1 MKIIIHLLL
10 SAVLVSAAV
19 ISPSQTS
26 MAILLDASGLCNKDA
41 SVSWGNMHVNE
52 LLKKYAFYGNPNS
65 VYCRSYDGAM
75 TPSEAANSLFKGSN
89 SVFNEAVKQN
99 AASNPSRFVIIA
111 EGVAGLAVREYI
123 QSRDYQ
129 GEIDNVIFFNTPHE
143 GTGFA
148 DQALLNGSSVLKK
161 EKTASDYSEI
171 IPLALAV
178 YLVGGG
184 EALESLMM
192 SLLKEAVLGMAQN
205 AGEMKTVFSGYFD
218 NTDKS
223 YKSLLYLA
231 QDLDLSD
238 NAYNSVIEKAENKG
252 LNLKDYAG
260 STQLLNSYSML
271 NTFDHP
277 AYNNVYSYGLPT
289 IGNGRRTLADFA
301 DQPQNHV
308 DKEKLRAVLTES
320 VSATLNKAGKTFE
333 SEDVN
338 RIFSNAMNGDFTTG
352 AMQAASQIAEK
363 YGIPVSQIS
372 DCVQDISSLSKLRFN
387 KENLPGD
394 ILKVI
399 RIANKY
405 LPEKYKSELFSTF
418 IDKYSTILSDFES
431 IKGDL
436 KKGMDLISNN
446 LSNYA
451 INFFDE
457 GTFDVPAFSAIGK
470 NVRAFSESSVARIG
484 YSLKDY
490 VQDNKSKYKALND
503 YMDYVSKAGELE
515 SIRQDIDNGLKLGCA
530 AANLAPGAGEVCR
543 TAQFLANVALIADA
557 SMTIEKAMKK
567 VGALKDVKY
576 SAVNQSVVR
585 KQKYKSWNDHNGI
598 KKDIESSDMESMLF
612 GTPIVSLQTVHKI
625 VEGVDSIIPL
635 ALYRTF
641 DKIESFSDIS
651 GGDVSYAYSISE
663 PGFAEI
669 DRNHL
674 TNSSSMMIK
683 DVRSEQKKGRL
694 YKYDRYAALDAFTV
708 RDFINEYRFIIDDF
722 QPDSLR
728 LVKIDFNARVQ
739 IAYEW
744 DGEGNQ
750 WKVYRGT
757 DNSWNSEPIGVLSES
772 PVRKDGLFVFR
783 PKEILNMG
791 VVDKKDST
799 YLSAI
804 QEDGANTVS
813 IYVVN
818 KAGYANNQ
826 RITFKFQ
833 AVEYLMEEGWPKS
846 FERVSKMNVVDI
858 YSNDLGYGSSLG
870 ECNLIVSGLGREDT
884 VQIAADKLEGA
895 GNRYRFWADLAPV
908 WEKHPLENGV
918 YTLKWNLVFKDKTLK
933 ADGTTGE
940 QTKTYS
946 PQVVVLGDTL
956 APNIDFDTLFVPNV
970 IALNNDRAL
979 AYVLS
984 LDSAD
989 DRVLRGLRSFI
1000 VRKSTNE
1007 TIKLL
1012 HKSYVG
1018 EPSYEIR
1025 WDKEPA
1031 LWSDSAVLYVQAYDL
1046 ANPDSLMKNSLINV
1060 SGDFAENSWPLVMQ
1074 DEMTFKSGINGK
1086 IIQRPILVDNAAP
1099 QIANE
1104 SVKIINSVDAS
1115 LPSFTK
1121 RNNGAD
1127 MLLNVMDTLQVSFDV
1142 EENLME
1148 RDSETVSV
1156 ELVFKDV
1163 LDGID
1168 SKRYLFDFTVKKSS
1182 KLFVFEEPDVN
1193 RLHDGI
1199 YSLTVVITD
1208 EAGNRS
1214 EKRIMEKLRVDRT
1227 PPQVRGISLGDF
1239 AFDNVDEVQKGTAHL
1254 SQIADDERNRSDLAC
1269 YVRVV
1274 VNDKDGKWK
1283 GPVAETASK
1292 NAQSSN
1298 YEFDIKGAV
1307 SEANDGYWYVYF
1319 GCYDDAGNFGKNMNY
1334 MGMGA
1339 RYPEITFPE
1348 IGSGSYNGRILV
1360 RGIAPNPDIHGNDN
1374 NGEFR
1379 VYWKK
1384 QEEGADWSE
1393 DGIEYLVFDNS
1404 LSPSGR
1410 DLAVWNT
1417 TELKLD
1423 KGSYD
1428 IRLSVRSCATC
1439 EWVSTERAIS
1449 LDDFVVPDLESSPK
1463 IVITPPVG
1471 NQKAGKVEDISIELK
1486 NVPDTSKWVV
1496 KASIEA
1502 PSPKKSDV
1510 YVRALQKTF
1519 DPMVVSPF
1527 QTPAVDSDIGLSI
1540 WQEGDGSTW
1549 HVRYAGGAKGVK
1561 IGDSADEDGADLR
1574 RDAYVAIRF
1583 VDGDVDWS
1591 AATKA
1596 DSIESLN
1603 FVVDSVKVSTE
1614 YVEMVVPA
1622 YNTTKMWKAGE
1633 DSVHLVFKTTA
1644 PFTVDAS
1651 SISGAMFRDTLSPVI
1666 YVHPE
1671 KYKAHVAWDGLIN
1684 HTYSSG
1690 SLVKMEVI
1698 AYEKGNEKNIISESQ
1713 EWLLEY
1719 EKTGI
1724 EISNNNLQRY
1734 YINFLGS
1741 NTEGAET
1748 ITGDYG
1754 FQFKLTG
1761 QSAYVTAE
1769 VLDSENKVVH
1779 QLLDNKLVMA
1789 TNANQWNMLQWNGMN
1804 DDGFARPGKYNM
1816 HILVK
1821 NDAETF
1827 IDTLCPFEIS
1837 LGENIIEAKKD
1848 SEGRGADFKML
1859 EAFLDDDRNLRYVGK
1874 PDYILR
1880 TGVNATVLPENRR
1893 TFYYEWDVYGTQHP
1907 VIYQKTRPSLGIQR
1921 HRGEFWA
1928 TVVTLVMGETRDY
1941 NGRYKPGDAK
1951 FWEWGETECNE
1962 VTENNEYRYRIQ
1974 VERKQFTEGKIV
1986 DDIYVDLHPENSLHN
2001 DEHIYGFIQT
2011 FSIKSGVQKQRLN
2024 ALAAVK
2030 IYPASSFDAIVNR
2043 LHGTTATGNA
2053 LHAAG
2058 KASLNE
2064 LPWGDVYNKDKY
2076 MVNRETGLYHWFT
2089 DFGEVLYYE
2098 AVNRYFNVF
2107 MPYEMLANNYDG
2119 SAQTNCVTDDI
2130 SSATLA
2136 DDDAKFVCGARIAK
2150 DDVNKD
2156 TIAKFNPHAF
2166 MMNVALLPVNGASDF
2181 VPVKNYNEEHCGYD
2195 NSPTDIKVRFVLEVN
2210 PKYWNPPANMWGT
2223 NNLANRYV
2231 RFDPLNKTLYG
2242 DNGYA
2247 KKMVDKDFKNFYN
2260 GSGWVADASFN
2271 NGPTVF
2277 EAMRLPF
2284 FNTEENPLLF
2294 NDELNVDNP
2303 DSAARNP
2310 AVKYYP
2316 SEYSWRFYLGN
2327 GQITYKAV
2335 AKSLDGSEL
2344 ASFRSDSE
2352 EAKKRLDVS
2361 IGPRTLPYDIYFDV
2375 APVITLEK
2383 AEEYN
2388 AVKFSQNTVRYP
2400 LRDGSCSINEPGYQF
2415 YGCDKW
2421 VSRVHLE
2428 RHDWGGKKWK
2438 ETFLSPDSGHFRNP
2452 LTDASVDLSALT
2464 SKSTP
2469 KVVAEASEIPH
2480 YNVTPQDWN
2489 EIDSTWT
2496 FELKAPT
2503 SDENDP
2509 LTRISIDRYG
2519 LNAEGSKSSGWEK
2532 DDSRA
2537 ASQIYTIFNK
2547 GIQQPSIID
2556 FYRSRDAIFN
2566 SDKGLNNGQ
2575 KKEIIPFANIVA
2587 QSSNAADT
2595 ILSSKWAQNQSA
2607 EIKGIFKREKQDDS
2621 ENPHPYLVADYDSA
2635 AKEFTVTRNS
2645 QDIYVSREDEFV
2657 TLRGS
2662 VPYDISNWMIS
2673 YVQNG
2678 VRLKIDE
2685 GTSEPIEATKNVNEL
2700 QGNTS
2705 FFLTYKVANDVTYY
2719 QQLDVHIGERVKA
2732 GEERFVYSMYGNVSI
2747 HFDKD
2752 AWTRDVD
2759 VTVRTMDPGECSECE
2774 LFRNMTPVGPVLEV
2788 LPSNVFPEGKEPL
2801 VTVDVSMATLRDDGV
2816 DYKNLKIYKLDAQKP
2831 ELVPLERN
2839 SRVELLDADY
2849 NLCEAED
2856 PYSCAFARI
2865 IAETHTFSKF
2875 AIMDSL
2881 KASEVEVANPETV
2894 VAFSC
2899 PQMDNIWLD
2908 TLWMGTANGWLEFPY
2923 LCTGKSNYLLQ
2934 LNTKGNVSAE
2944 HRGASTRPIVWTA
2957 KNTDMYALDSMYQS
2971 SIVFYGID
2979 GNTEQKLG
2987 PVVRL
2992 DSVAPVIENVETSIS
3007 ENEDGSRIVH
3017 VETEIEEIGSG
3028 ISKTTVEL
3036 FLGGNLL
3043 HSVTIPENQA
3053 PVYDFMVD
3061 KQSLYSCVGCM
3072 ATIKVIVED
3081 KGHNSDEVV
3090 KQTEKLYPY
3099 PLSLVLWYPFAEG
3112 SGKIGYE
3119 LMTKDKPQ
3127 RLHMDLT
3134 SVDNPWNGRY
3144 GVHLFKAA
3152 DSASS
3157 RQYKL
3162 AKLDSLRPFT
3172 FEFNYSAGNTQHAN
3186 WAILS
3191 FVGKNEWTFGVGTY
3205 NRYFLK
3211 VGTELYYFNTKRDAN
3226 IPTHLVVV
3234 VNGKNVNLYKNGE
3247 YVETVRLGS
3256 ELLYGGSGRLSIG
3269 ARRELRSAV
3278 GNISNLRFYSSA
3290 LTATQIQGI
3299 YNGILSDETI
3309 NIEAV
3314 RAVALAD
3321 RNGLIVDQSCSAPG
3335 KAYLRQKSV
3344 DNSGVMTWH
3353 ADLKSDNY
3361 SLYILHRNY
3370 VSEDSKVE
3378 IFVNGNSSGTYKL
3391 TSTGLW
3397 KSEKVAGVIL
3407 NLKMGVN
3414 EIGIRPLG
3422 NLGIAALALASTSA
3436 NIDGNQ
3442 IGYNEQSWTNPEPK
3456 AKVFMKY
3463 EAMDDKKW
3471 AQVRFDM
3478 RNQTDQALEN
3488 AKIRY
3493 YYKGEGENVNAVS
3506 FYPNA
3511 PMSVVNDAGSVFYA
3525 EFALTEAIAAY
3536 GTAYFGQGP
3545 LIGLHRLT
3553 SPNNY
3558 FPYWD
3563 KTDDPSYLK
3572 QAESEYVEATG
3583 VALLDSEGNLLNEFA
3598 CYDEDG
3604 PMQKAKINVRAMAKD
3619 NSYGSSSVSDIA
3631 AYVENVGN
3639 APVDGFE
3646 MRYYF
3651 RDNAETEVDINWSAF
3666 ATNGKVNAGGDL
3678 YYISF
3683 MYDVILNSGDK
3694 SDYGNGVQFALHHP
3708 NRTNDFNAVD
3718 DPSHHNLNNS
3728 GMVEA
3733 DSIVVLDRRGN
3744 LLWGGVP
3751 QPKFGANYV
3760 TKETYADLVR
3770 RDGDVIYVDI
3780 EENGY
3785 YTLETV
3791 NAIGIPLKTLYKG
3804 TWNVGEHSVTVD
3816 LSTLQP
3822 SSFIVLR
3829 RGAEILSWNLLN

>member
-1 MKIIIHLLL
+1 MKTITYLLL

-26 MAILLDASGLCNKDA
+26 MAILLDASGLCKDGA

-75 TPSEAANSLFKGSN
+75 TPSEAAKSLFKGSN

-205 AGEMKTVFSGYFD
+205 AGEMKSVFSGYFD

-301 DQPQNHV
+301 DQPKNHV
-308 DKEKLRAVLTES
+308 DKEKLRNVLTES

-333 SEDVN
+333 SEEVN

-372 DCVQDISSLSKLRFN
+372 DCVRDISSLSKLRFN
-387 KENLPGD
+387 KESLPGD
-394 ILKVI
+394 VLKVI

-405 LPEKYKSELFSTF
+405 LPEEYKSELFSTF
-418 IDKYSTILSDFES
+418 IDKYSTTLSELGS
-431 IKGDL
+431 LGGDL
-436 KKGMDLISNN
+436 KKGMDLVSNN

-457 GTFDVPAFSAIGK
+457 GTFDVPASSAIGN
-470 NVRAFSESSVARIG
+470 NVRAFNESSVVRKG
-484 YSLKDY
+484 YSLIDY
-490 VQDNKSKYKALND
+490 VQDNKSKYGDLNK

-515 SIRQDIDNGLKLGCA
+515 SIRQDIDDGLKLGCSVA
-530 AANLAPGAGEVCR
+530 ELSPGAGEICR
-543 TAQFLANVALIADA
+543 TAQFLANVALIADV
-557 SMTIEKAMKK
+557 SMTIEKAVKK
-567 VGALKDVKY
+567 VGALKGVKY

-585 KQKYKSWNDHNGI
+585 KQKYKSWKDHRGNE
-598 KKDIESSDMESMLF
+598 KDIESSDMESMLF
-612 GTPIVSLQTVHKI
+612 GTPIISLQTVHKT
-625 VEGVDSIIPL
+625 VDGKDSIIPL

-641 DKIESFSDIS
+641 DKVESYSDIS
-651 GGDVSYAYSISE
+651 KGDVSYGYLISKSE
-663 PGFAEI
+663 FAEI

-683 DVRSEQKKGRL
+683 DMRSEQKDGRL
-694 YKYDRYAALDAFTV
+694 YNRDRFAALDAFTV
-708 RDFINEYRFIIDDF
+708 RNYINEYRFMIDDF

-728 LVKIDFNARVQ
+728 LIKFDFNARVQ
-739 IAYEW
+739 IAYER
-744 DGEGNQ
+744 EGNQ
-750 WKVYRGT
+750 WKIYRGT
-757 DNSWNSEPIGVLSES
+757 DNSWNSEPIGILSES
-772 PVRKDGLFVFR
+772 PVRRDGLFVFR
-783 PKEILNMG
+783 PKQVLNLG
-791 VVDKKDST
+791 VVDEKDST
-799 YLSAI
+799 YLSTI
-804 QEDGANTVS
+804 QEDGSNSVS

-818 KAGYANNQ
+818 KAGNSNNQ
-826 RITFKFQ
+826 RITFRFQ

-846 FERVSKMNVVDI
+846 FERVSKMDVVDI

-884 VQIAADKLEGA
+884 VQIASEKLQGS
-895 GNRYRFWADLAPV
+895 GNRYRFWADLSPV

-933 ADGTTGE
+933 EDGTTGE
-940 QTKTYS
+940 QIKTYN

-956 APNIDFDTLFVPNV
+956 APNIDFDSVFVPNV
-970 IALNNDRAL
+970 IALNNGSAL

-1000 VRKSTNE
+1000 VRKNTNE
-1007 TIKLL
+1007 MIKLL
-1012 HKSYVG
+1012 HKGYVG

-1031 LWSDSAVLYVQAYDL
+1031 SWSDSAVLYVQAYDF
-1046 ANPDSLMKNSLINV
+1046 ANPDSLMKNSLIKV
-1060 SGDFAENSWPLVMQ
+1060 SGNFAENSWPLVMQ
-1074 DEMTFKSGINGK
+1074 DEMTFKSKINGK
-1086 IIQRPILVDNAAP
+1086 IIQRPILIDNAAP
-1099 QIANE
+1099 QVANE
-1104 SVKIINSVDAS
+1104 SVKTINSADAS

-1127 MLLNVMDTLQVSFDV
+1127 MLLNAMDTLQVSFDV

-1163 LDGID
+1163 LEGNDP
-1168 SKRYLFDFTVKKSS
+1168 KRYLFDFTVKKSS
-1182 KLFVFEEPDVN
+1182 KRFVFEEHDVN
-1193 RLHDGI
+1193 RLHDGV
-1199 YSLTVVITD
+1199 YSLTIVIID
-1208 EAGNRS
+1208 EAGNKS

-1269 YVRVV
+1269 YVKVI
-1274 VNDKDGKWK
+1274 VNDKAGKWK
-1283 GPVAETASK
+1283 GPIAETASK
-1292 NAQSSN
+1292 NAQSLN

-1307 SEANDGYWYVYF
+1307 PEVNDGYWYVYF
-1319 GCYDDAGNFGKNMNY
+1319 GCFDDAGNFGKNMNY

-1339 RYPEITFPE
+1339 RYPEITLPE

-1360 RGIAPNPDIHGNDN
+1360 RGMAPNPDIHGNDN

-1384 QEEGADWSE
+1384 QEEGSDWSE

-1423 KGSYD
+1423 EGGYD

-1449 LDDFVVPDLESSPK
+1449 LDDFVAPDLESSPK

-1471 NQKAGKVEDISIELK
+1471 KQKAGKVEDISIELK

-1540 WQEGDGSTW
+1540 WQEEDGYTW
-1549 HVRYAGGAKGVK
+1549 HVRYAGDAKGVK
-1561 IGDSADEDGADLR
+1561 IGDSADEDGANLR

-1583 VDGDVDWS
+1583 VNDNVDWGTT
-1591 AATKA
+1591 AEA

-1614 YVEMVVPA
+1614 HVEMVVPA
-1622 YNTTKMWKAGE
+1622 YNTTKMWKVGE
-1633 DSVHLVFKTTA
+1633 DVVHLVFKTNA

-1651 SISGAMFRDTLSPVI
+1651 SIDGAMYRDSLSPVV

-1671 KYKAHVAWDGLIN
+1671 KYKAHVAWDGLVN
-1684 HTYSSG
+1684 RAYPSG

-1698 AYEKGNEKNIISESQ
+1698 AYEKGNEKNIISETQ

-1724 EISNNNLQRY
+1724 EISANNLQKY
-1734 YINFLGS
+1734 YIDFLGTNS
-1741 NTEGAET
+1741 DGAE
-1748 ITGDYG
+1748 ISMGDYG
-1754 FQFKLTG
+1754 FQFKLTE

-1779 QLLDNKLVMA
+1779 RMLENEFVTA
-1789 TNANQWNMLQWNGMN
+1789 STANQWTMLQWNGMK
-1804 DDGFARPGKYNM
+1804 DDNFVRAGSYKI

-1821 NDAETF
+1821 NDKETF
-1827 IDTLCPFEIS
+1827 VDELYPFEVS
-1837 LGENIIEAKKD
+1837 LGDNIVEAKKD
-1848 SEGRGADFKML
+1848 PEGRGADFKML
-1859 EAFLDDDRNLRYVGK
+1859 EASLDDDRKWRYTGK
-1874 PDYILR
+1874 LDYILR
-1880 TGVNATVLPENRR
+1880 TDVSATVLPEDRR
-1893 TFYYEWDVYGTQHP
+1893 TFDYEWDVYGTQHP
-1907 VIYQKTRPSLGIQR
+1907 IVYQKTRPSLGIQR
-1921 HRGEFWA
+1921 HRKEFWA

-1941 NGRYKPGDAK
+1941 NGRYKPGDAR
-1951 FWEWGETECNE
+1951 FWKWGDTECNE

-1986 DDIYVDLHPENSLHN
+1986 DDINVDLHPENSLQN
-2001 DEHIYGFIQT
+2001 DEHIYGYIQT
-2011 FSIKSGVQKQRLN
+2011 LESLFPLHIKRNPLH

-2030 IYPASSFDAIVNR
+2030 IYPASSFNDIVS
-2043 LHGTTATGNA
+2043 LLGGTSVIGNA
-2053 LHAAG
+2053 VQNAG
-2058 KASLNE
+2058 VASLKE
-2064 LPWGDVYNKDKY
+2064 LPWQRVYEKDIY
-2076 MVNRETGLYHWFT
+2076 IQHPNTRLYHWFT
-2089 DFGEVLYYE
+2089 DFDGQALYYE
-2098 AVNRYFNVF
+2098 AVNRDLDVLKRSAALSN
-2107 MPYEMLANNYDG
+2107 ELGA
-2119 SAQTNCVTDDI
+2119 SAQTTCETDDI
-2130 SSATLA
+2130 ASTVLA
-2136 DDDAKFVCGARIAK
+2136 DDDSKFVCGAKQAK
-2150 DDVNKD
+2150 DEVDRDVV
-2156 TIAKFNPHAF
+2156 AQFNPHAF
-2166 MMNVALLPVNGASDF
+2166 MMNVTLIPVKGAKDF
-2181 VPVKNYNEEHCGYD
+2181 VPVKNYGEEHCGYD
-2195 NSPTDIKVRFVLEVN
+2195 NSPTDIRIRFVLEIN
-2210 PKYWNPPANMWGT
+2210 PDYWNPPADKWGT

-2231 RFDPLNKTLYG
+2231 RFDPMNTTLYG

-2247 KKMVDKDFKNFYN
+2247 KKLVNNNIPNFYN
-2260 GSGWVADASFN
+2260 GSGLVKDASLN

-2277 EAMRLPF
+2277 EVMRLPMMD
-2284 FNTEENPLLF
+2284 TVAENPLLF
-2294 NDELNVDNP
+2294 NDELNALNP
-2303 DSAARNP
+2303 QVAAGNP
-2310 AVKYYP
+2310 AVKFYP
-2316 SEYSWRFYLGN
+2316 SEYSWRFYRGN
-2327 GQITYKAV
+2327 GEITYKAV

-2344 ASFRSDSE
+2344 ASFRSDDE
-2352 EAKKRLDVS
+2352 RAKTGLDVP

-2375 APVITLEK
+2375 APVVSL
-2383 AEEYN
+2383 AEAKN
-2388 AVKFSQNTVRYP
+2388 GVAVKLSQNTVSYP
-2400 LRDGSCSINEPGYQF
+2400 LHDGGCSIKEPGYQF

-2421 VSRVHLE
+2421 VSRVHFE
-2428 RHDWGGKKWK
+2428 RYDWGDEKWK
-2438 ETFLSPDSGHFRNP
+2438 ETFLSPNGGYFRNP
-2452 LTDASVDLSALT
+2452 LTDASVVALIDEP
-2464 SKSTP
+2464 TP
-2469 KVVAEASEIPH
+2469 KEAAGAGEILNYVVKPE
-2480 YNVTPQDWN
+2480 DWN
-2489 EIDSTWT
+2489 AIDTAWT
-2496 FELKAPT
+2496 FELNASA
-2503 SDENDP
+2503 SDEDA
-2509 LTRISIDRYG
+2509 LFAAISIDRYG
-2519 LNAEGSKSSGWEK
+2519 LNAEGTESSEWLI
-2532 DDSRA
+2532 DDSQA
-2537 ASQIYTIFNK
+2537 GSKIYTISNK
-2547 GIQQPSIID
+2547 GIEQSSAVD

-2575 KKEIIPFANIVA
+2575 KKETIPFASIVA
-2587 QSSNAADT
+2587 QSSDVADT
-2595 ILSSKWAQNQSA
+2595 ILSSEWAHYQSA
-2607 EIKGIFKREKQDDS
+2607 GLKGVFKREKQGDS
-2621 ENPHPYLVADYDSA
+2621 ENPHPYLVADYDSI
-2635 AKEFTVTRNS
+2635 AKEFSVTRNAN
-2645 QDIYVSREDEFV
+2645 DIYVSREDEFV

-2662 VPYDISNWMIS
+2662 VPYEISNWTIS

-2678 VRLKIDE
+2678 VRLKIAE

-2705 FFLTYKVANDVTYY
+2705 FFLTYRGTSDVTYY

-2732 GEERFVYSMYGNVSI
+2732 GEERFVYSMYGNVCI

-2752 AWTRDVD
+2752 SWTRDAD
-2759 VTVRTMDPGECSECE
+2759 VTVRTMEPGECSECE

-2816 DYKNLKIYKLDAQKP
+2816 DYRNLKIYKLDAQKP
-2831 ELVPLERN
+2831 ELVPLDN
-2839 SRVELLDADY
+2839 NGPVLLLDADY
-2849 NLCEAED
+2849 NPCKAED

-2865 IAETHTFSKF
+2865 TAETPTFSKF
-2875 AIMDSL
+2875 VIMDSL
-2881 KASEVEVANPETV
+2881 KASEVEVADPETE

-2899 PQMDNIWLD
+2899 SQMDNIWLD

-2923 LCTGKSNYLLQ
+2923 LCNGKSNYLLQ
-2934 LNTKGNVSAE
+2934 LSNAGHVSAE
-2944 HRGASTRPIVWTA
+2944 HRGVSVAPIVWPA
-2957 KNTDMYALDSMYQS
+2957 RNADLYVLDSAYQS
-2971 SIVFYGID
+2971 SIVLYGIN

-2992 DSVAPVIENVETSIS
+2992 DSIAPVIENVEMSVS
-3007 ENEDGSRIVH
+3007 ENDEGQRVVH
-3017 VETEIEEIGSG
+3017 VEAEIDEVGSG
-3028 ISKTTVEL
+3028 LAQTTVEL
-3036 FLGGNLL
+3036 FLGGSLL
-3043 HSVTIPENQA
+3043 QSHSVSGERL
-3053 PVYDFMVD
+3053 PVFDFKLDKKTLYD
-3061 KQSLYSCVGCM
+3061 CVGCK
-3072 ATIKVIVED
+3072 ATVKVIVED
-3081 KGHNSDEVV
+3081 KGHNSDKVV

-3099 PLSLVLWYPFAEG
+3099 PSSLVLWYPFAEG

-3119 LMTKDKPQ
+3119 IMTKDEPDSM
-3127 RLHMDLT
+3127 HMNL
-3134 SVDNPWNGRY
+3134 SAISHPWNGRY
-3144 GVHLFKAA
+3144 GVYLSNHI
-3152 DSASS
+3152 DSARS
-3157 RQYKL
+3157 RNGL
-3162 AKLDSLRPFT
+3162 PLLDSLRPFT
-3172 FEFNYSAGNTQHAN
+3172 FEFTYIASNVQLNDWS
-3186 WAILS
+3186 ILS
-3191 FVGKNEWTFGVGTY
+3191 FIGRNEWTFGVGTY
-3205 NRYFLK
+3205 HRYFIK
-3211 VGTELYYFNTKRDAN
+3211 VGSERFYFNAKRDAN
-3226 IPTHLVVV
+3226 ISTHIVVV
-3234 VNGKNVNLYKNGE
+3234 VNGKNASLYKNGQ
-3247 YVETVRLGS
+3247 YVETISLGND
-3256 ELLYGGSGRLSIG
+3256 LWYGGNGKLSIG
-3269 ARRELRSAV
+3269 AHNGIRSAL
-3278 GNISNLRFYSSA
+3278 GSISNLRFYSSA
-3290 LTATQIQGI
+3290 LTESQIQDVF
-3299 YNGILSDETI
+3299 NGVLSEESVYT
-3309 NIEAV
+3309 EAV
-3314 RAVALAD
+3314 RVVSLAD
-3321 RNGLIVDQSCSAPG
+3321 RDGLIVDQSCSAPG
-3335 KAYLRQKSV
+3335 KAYLRQASV
-3344 DNSGVMTWH
+3344 DNSGVMTWKV
-3353 ADLKSDNY
+3353 DLNADNY
-3361 SLYILHRNY
+3361 SLYMLHRNY
-3370 VSEDSKVE
+3370 LSEESRVE
-3378 IFVNGNSSGTYKL
+3378 IIVNGNSIGIYKL

-3397 KSEKVAGVIL
+3397 KSEKVLGVDLDLKAGI
-3407 NLKMGVN
+3407 N
-3414 EIGIRPLG
+3414 EISIRPLG
-3422 NLGIAALALASTSA
+3422 NLGIVALALASTSA

-3442 IGYNEQSWTNPEPK
+3442 IGYNEHSWTNPEPK

-3506 FYPNA
+3506 FYPSA

-3583 VALLDSEGNLLNEFA
+3583 VALLDGEGNLLNEFA
-3598 CYDEDG
+3598 CFDEDG
-3604 PMQKAKINVRAMAKD
+3604 PMQKAKIKVRAMARD
-3619 NSYGSSSVSDIA
+3619 NSAGSSSVSDIA
-3631 AYVENVGN
+3631 AYVENIGN

-3651 RDNAETEVDINWSAF
+3651 RDTAKTEVDVNWSAF
-3666 ATNGKVNAGGDL
+3666 ATNSKVNAGGDL

-3683 MYDVILNSGDK
+3683 MYDGILNSGDK

-3708 NRTNDFNAVD
+3708 NRTNDFDAAD
-3718 DPSHHNLNNS
+3718 DPSHHGLNNYE
-3728 GMVEA
+3728 MVEA
-3733 DSIVVLDRRGN
+3733 DSIVVLDGRGN

-3760 TKETYADLVR
+3760 TKETYADLVHR
-3770 RDGDVIYVDI
+3770 EGDVVYVVI

-3791 NAIGIPLKTLYKG
+3791 NAIGVPLKTLYKG
-3804 TWNVGEHSVTVD
+3804 TWDAGEHSVTVD
-3816 LSTLQP
+3816 LKSLQP

-3829 RGAEILSWNLLN
+3829 KGAEILSWRLLN